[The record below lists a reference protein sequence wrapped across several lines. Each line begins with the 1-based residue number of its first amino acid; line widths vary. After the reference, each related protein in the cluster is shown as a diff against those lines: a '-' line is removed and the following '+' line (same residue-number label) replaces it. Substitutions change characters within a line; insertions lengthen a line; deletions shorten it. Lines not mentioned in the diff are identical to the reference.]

1 VALLSFFYLLLF
13 LCTIC
18 ELDILELIDGS
29 CTAVAG
35 R

>member
-1 VALLSFFYLLLF
+1 MALLSFFYLLLF

-18 ELDILELIDGS
+18 EFDILDLIDGS
-29 CTAVAG
+29 CTAAAG